1 MGSIK
6 HECIVSNTYISAYNL
21 CSYRK
26 YIFGSCVKKSL
37 KDTIHSSKTELLQ
50 TDYYL
55 YNSIIAHSSA
65 EPLEGGQSH
74 HTITQRLRIINIRQK
89 LSLLQEGNWCDVPSI
104 YLDNLLKCIS
114 HINTFCPPSSNWNL
128 CKISLYMTQCTLLK
142 SLHCLK
148 ELSEPSFRYWMW
160 QC

>member
-1 MGSIK
+1 MGSLK
-6 HECIVSNTYISAYNL
+6 HECIVSNTYISAYSL

-26 YIFGSCVKKSL
+26 YIFGSCVKK
-37 KDTIHSSKTELLQ
+37 KVWKIPFTVQKMELLQ
-50 TDYYL
+50 TTTYTTQLQHTLRLSPWKGDSHITPSHSAWGSTSDKNCHFYKRVTGAMYQV
-55 YNSIIAHSSA
+55 SI
-65 EPLEGGQSH
+65 L
-74 HTITQRLRIINIRQK
+74 TT
-89 LSLLQEGNWCDVPSI
+89 
-104 YLDNLLKCIS
+104 YFKCIS

-128 CKISLYMTQCTLLK
+128 CKISLYMKQCTLLK